1 VEDFQV
7 TNILI
12 VDSAAT
18 GEASVS
24 RKLTR
29 ALADTLQRRDPA
41 ARIVHRDVGA
51 APIPHLTEATV
62 PAIRAGI
69 VDSPEAERALALSNE
84 LVAELKDADVI
95 VIGAPMYNFGMPSTL
110 KAWFDHVLR
119 AGITF
124 RYSESGP
131 EGLVTGKK
139 AIVVEARA
147 GLYSEGPAAAMDS
160 QEPHLRTLLG
170 FMGVTDVAFVRAEK
184 LAFGPEAAAAAIAEA
199 VSALESFAETE
210 LPLAA

>member
-1 VEDFQV
+1 M

-69 VDSPEAERALALSNE
+69 VETPEAERALALSDE
-84 LVAELKDADVI
+84 LVAELQDADVI

-119 AGITF
+119 ARVTF
-124 RYSESGP
+124 RYTEAGP
-131 EGLVTGKK
+131 EGLLKGKK
-139 AIVVEARA
+139 AVVIEARA

-170 FMGVTDVAFVRAEK
+170 FMGIDDVVFVRAEK
-184 LAFGPEAAAAAIAEA
+184 LAFGPEAAEAAIEEA
-199 VSALESFAETE
+199 IGALESFAETG

>member
-1 VEDFQV
+1 MA
-7 TNILI
+7 NILI

-41 ARIVHRDVGA
+41 ARIVHRDVGT

-69 VDSPEAERALALSNE
+69 VESPEAERALALSNE
-84 LVAELKDADVI
+84 LVAELKGADVI

-124 RYSESGP
+124 RYSEAGP